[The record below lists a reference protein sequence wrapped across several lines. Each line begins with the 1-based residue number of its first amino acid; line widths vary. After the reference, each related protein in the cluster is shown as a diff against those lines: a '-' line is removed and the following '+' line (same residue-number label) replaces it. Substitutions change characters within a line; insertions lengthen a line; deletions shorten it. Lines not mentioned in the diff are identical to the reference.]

1 MVTNMSFDT
10 FLIITSIT
18 VLIISLYSMFNI
30 LGKKMLLTI
39 PGFFYIF
46 FIVFIALG
54 SPFFFLKK
62 DAVNIDYFIAV
73 HLVLIL
79 LPIGILLTNKFMKID
94 FKEVFN
100 TYLDSPV
107 IDRQPGGY
115 FIVPFLF
122 ILFVTL
128 GVTFLYYSKLEIIP
142 INYLL
147 SNLIDGF
154 KTVELGK
161 MREAA
166 TTTFELGKLHRY
178 NIFMVQMLPFLVIIA
193 LFKSKI
199 SKNNFWG
206 LIFFILTVFIIYRC
220 ISDLQKAPIVDFI
233 ILIFLAAWIFK
244 GKINW
249 MQVGVM
255 ITSIISILSIMYF
268 YIMGVNQASFTK
280 LITVIGKRLFITQTR
295 ALYYYFSLFPSSH
308 DFLYGVSF
316 PNPAGIFQFENFPLT
331 KWIFINGMYNNSQ
344 IVGTANS
351 AFIGE
356 IYANFGFPIMVLS
369 ILLFSMVVQLVQIK
383 FTLRPRTL
391 LLTAFYT
398 YFVFLAGQFAM
409 TGVFIVIHLYL
420 ILFLFTAIIIVDG
433 YTMLNGSIKK

>member
-1 MVTNMSFDT
+1 MSFET
-10 FLIITSIT
+10 FLIITSVT

-30 LGKKMLLTI
+30 LGKKIFLTI
-39 PGFFYIF
+39 PGVFYVF
-46 FIVFIALG
+46 FIVFIFLG
-54 SPFFFLKK
+54 SPFCFLKK
-62 DAVNIDYFIAV
+62 DAVNINYFLAV

-79 LPIGILLTNKFMKID
+79 LPIGISLTNKLMNIE

-107 IDRQPGGY
+107 IDRQPGGH
-115 FIVPFLF
+115 FIPPFLV
-122 ILFVTL
+122 ILLVTI
-128 GVTFLYYSKLEIIP
+128 GMTFLYYSKLEIIP
-142 INYLL
+142 INYLF
-147 SNLIDGF
+147 SNLIDGLEV
-154 KTVELGK
+154 VELGK

-166 TTTFELGKLHRY
+166 TTTFKLGKLHRY
-178 NIFMVQMLPFLVIIA
+178 NIFMVQILPFLVIIT
-193 LFKSKI
+193 LFKSKV
-199 SKNNFWG
+199 SRNNFWG
-206 LIFFILTVFIIYRC
+206 LIFFILTVFTIYRC

-233 ILIFLAAWIFK
+233 ILIFLASWIFK

-249 MQVGVM
+249 MQIGVM
-255 ITSIISILSIMYF
+255 ITSILSMLSIMYF
-268 YIMGVNQASFTK
+268 YIMGVNQASFAK

-295 ALYYYFSLFPSSH
+295 ALYHYFSLFPSSH
-308 DFLYGVSF
+308 DFLYGASF

-331 KWIFINGMYNNSQ
+331 KWIFINGMYHNSQ

-369 ILLFSMVVQLVQIK
+369 VLLFSMAVQLVQIK
-383 FTLRPRTL
+383 FILKPRTL

-420 ILFLFTAIIIVDG
+420 FIFLITAIIIVDG
-433 YTMLNGSIKK
+433 YTILTGSIKK

>member
-1 MVTNMSFDT
+1 MSFDA
-10 FLIITSIT
+10 FLIITSIA
-18 VLIISLYSMFNI
+18 VLNISLYSMFNI
-30 LGKKMLLTI
+30 LGQKMILTI
-39 PGFFYIF
+39 PGFFYVF
-46 FIVFIALG
+46 FIVFIFLG
-54 SPFFFLKK
+54 SPFYFLKK
-62 DAVNIDYFIAV
+62 DAANIYYLVAV

-79 LPIGILLTNKFMKID
+79 LPIGILVTNKLMKIK

-100 TYLDSPV
+100 KYLDSPV

-115 FIVPFLF
+115 FIPPFLF

-154 KTVELGK
+154 NTVELGK

-166 TTTFELGKLHRY
+166 TTTFKLGKLHRY

-193 LFKSKI
+193 LFKSKV
-199 SKNNFWG
+199 SRNKFWG
-206 LIFFILTVFIIYRC
+206 LIFFTLTIFTIYRC

-233 ILIFLAAWIFK
+233 ILISLAVWIFK

-249 MQVGVM
+249 IQAGVM

-280 LITVIGKRLFITQTR
+280 LITIIGKRLFITQTR
-295 ALYYYFSLFPSSH
+295 ALYHYFSLFPSSH
-308 DFLYGVSF
+308 DFLYGASF
-316 PNPAGIFQFENFPLT
+316 PNPAGIFQFDNFPLT

-356 IYANFGFPIMVLS
+356 IYANFGFPIMVVS
-369 ILLFSMVVQLVQIK
+369 IFLFSMAIQLVQIK
-383 FTLRPRTL
+383 FTLKPRTL

-420 ILFLFTAIIIVDG
+420 FIFLITAIIIVDG
-433 YTMLNGSIKK
+433 YTLLTDSIKK